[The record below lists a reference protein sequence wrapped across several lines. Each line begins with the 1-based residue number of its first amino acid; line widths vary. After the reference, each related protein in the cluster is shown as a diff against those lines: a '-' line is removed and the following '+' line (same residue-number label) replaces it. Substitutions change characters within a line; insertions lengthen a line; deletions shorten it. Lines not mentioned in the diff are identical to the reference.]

1 MALGK
6 GLGALIT
13 PTNNN
18 KKEDNFEGRIWQIPL
33 SKIIANSHQPRQ
45 NFEEKS
51 LIDLANSIKEH
62 GVLQPVVVVESKDG
76 GYELVAGER
85 RARASKL
92 AGLTTVPAVVK
103 KMKEQQKL
111 EVALIENIQRED
123 LDPIEEAFSYKRLIE
138 EFGLTQEEVSQKV
151 GKSRSAIANSIR
163 LLELP
168 DQIQNALINKKINSG
183 QARALLGLKDEAEQL
198 SMLSSMLGEKIS
210 VREIERSV
218 RVKTGY
224 KQSKKDPNIA
234 YLENE
239 LRESLGTKVN
249 IKQKG
254 ERGSIIID
262 FYSKEEFE
270 SLLDKL
276 K

>member
-33 SKIIANSHQPRQ
+33 SKIIANSHQPRK

-85 RARASKL
+85 RTRASKM
-92 AGLTTVPAVVK
+92 AGLTTIPAIVK

-123 LDPIEEAFSYKRLIE
+123 LNPIEEAFSYKRLIE

-168 DQIQNALINKKINSG
+168 DQIQIALVSKKINSG
-183 QARALLGLKDEAEQL
+183 QARALLSLKDETEQL
-198 SMLSSMLGEKIS
+198 NMLSSMLGEKIS

-218 RVKTGY
+218 RVKTGH

-254 ERGSIIID
+254 EKGSIIID